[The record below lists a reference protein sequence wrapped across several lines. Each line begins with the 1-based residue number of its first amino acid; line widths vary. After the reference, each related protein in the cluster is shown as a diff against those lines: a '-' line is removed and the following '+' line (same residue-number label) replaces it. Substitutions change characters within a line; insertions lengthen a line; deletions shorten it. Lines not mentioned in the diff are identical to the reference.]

1 MKNGALSIY
10 SYLQGIYFMSDDV
23 NGKPSWIKGTS
34 YAIWYN
40 TDINFWLIAP
50 LIYIGSSFAS
60 IAAKNEFEG
69 LTDKRNDWRY
79 WNGSSWINANSND
92 IDIQCKGKII
102 NMV

>member
-1 MKNGALSIY
+1 
-10 SYLQGIYFMSDDV
+10 MSDEV

-40 TDINFWLIAP
+40 ADINFWLIG
-50 LIYIGSSFAS
+50 YSSFLGSRLAL
-60 IAAKNEFEG
+60 IKAKNEFKG
-69 LTDKRNDWRY
+69 LSDKRNEWSY
-79 WNGSSWINANSND
+79 WNGSSWINTNKND